1 MLYSLKDQVKN
12 SFHGGK
18 VITII
23 IKLGPTQSV
32 GRQSGDPAPRLV
44 RVFKLMDRLCV

>member
-1 MLYSLKDQVKN
+1 MLYSLKYQVKN
-12 SFHGGK
+12 LFHEGK

-32 GRQSGDPAPRLV
+32 GRQSGDPTPRLV
-44 RVFKLMDRLCV
+44 RVFKLMDHLCI